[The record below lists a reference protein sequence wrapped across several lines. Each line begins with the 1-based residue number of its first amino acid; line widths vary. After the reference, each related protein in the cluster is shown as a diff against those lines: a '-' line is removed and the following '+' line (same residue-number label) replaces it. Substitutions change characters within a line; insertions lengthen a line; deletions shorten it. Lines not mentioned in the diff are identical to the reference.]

1 MTSTPTP
8 KFCLVTGCSS
18 GGVGA
23 ALAEA
28 FTKKGYHV
36 FATARSPYKV
46 PQSLHDAS
54 NVTVLALDV
63 ASSESIAAAAEV
75 VKSHT
80 GGTLDVLINNAGLGL
95 DMPALDIPIS
105 LARKTFDVN
114 YFAVLEMIQV
124 FIPMLVSAQG
134 CIVNNASIGG
144 FMSVPFMSM
153 YPITCTLTPLHAANY
168 FIHSA
173 IYQATKAALIQSS
186 EGWRLELAPLGVRVL
201 CLVTGGVDTNFLQN
215 LPSVELP
222 ETSYY
227 ISIKDDIAKQEES
240 VPYGMSPEA
249 YSQDVIRQVERGTT
263 GKYWIGGAATI
274 VRVCLWLLP
283 QWVLVSFSMVLR
295 AGLSTEL
302 TDA

>member
-8 KFCLVTGCSS
+8 KSCLVTGCSS

-36 FATARSPYKV
+36 FATARSPSKV

-63 ASSESIAAAAEV
+63 ASSESIAAAAEA

-95 DMPALDIPIS
+95 DMPGLDIPIS

-144 FMSVPFMSM
+144 FMSVPFM
-153 YPITCTLTPLHAANY
+153 T
-168 FIHSA
+168 

-215 LPSVELP
+215 LPAVELP
-222 ETSYY
+222 ENSYY

-249 YSQDVIRQVERGTT
+249 YSQDVVRQVERGTT

-283 QWVLVSFSMVLR
+283 QWVLDQLYIGQKPLIKRFAAQQQKLR
-295 AGLSTEL
+295 KTA
-302 TDA
+302 

>member
-1 MTSTPTP
+1 MTTTRKS
-8 KFCLVTGCSS
+8 CLVTGCSS

-28 FTKKGYHV
+28 FAKKGYHV
-36 FATARSPYKV
+36 FATARSPSKV
-46 PQSLHDAS
+46 PQFLHDAS
-54 NVTVLALDV
+54 NATVIALDV
-63 ASSESIAAAAEV
+63 ASSESIAAVAEA
-75 VKSHT
+75 VKSQT

-114 YFAVLEMIQV
+114 YFGVLEMIQM
-124 FIPMLVSAQG
+124 FGPMLVKAQG

-144 FMSVPFMSM
+144 YMSVPFM
-153 YPITCTLTPLHAANY
+153 T
-168 FIHSA
+168 

-222 ETSYY
+222 ETSFY
-227 ISIKDDIAKQEES
+227 IGIKDQIAKQEDS
-240 VPYGMSPEA
+240 VPFGMSPEA

-263 GKYWIGGAATI
+263 GKYWIGGASTI
-274 VRVCLWLLP
+274 SRVSLWLLP
-283 QWVLVSFSMVLR
+283 QWVLDKVYVWQKPFLKEFAAQQQKSR
-295 AGLSTEL
+295 KNA
-302 TDA
+302 